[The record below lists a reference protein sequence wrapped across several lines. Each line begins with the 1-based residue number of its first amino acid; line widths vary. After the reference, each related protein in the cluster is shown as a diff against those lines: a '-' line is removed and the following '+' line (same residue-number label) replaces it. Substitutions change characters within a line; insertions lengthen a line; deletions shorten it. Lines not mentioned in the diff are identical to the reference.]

1 MSTFLLV
8 TPSEVWETAFP
19 PNANGPDDQINE
31 TLIET
36 AQLRYIKPIL
46 GPLYDTLEES
56 RQADFVA
63 QFLKK
68 PLAYY
73 VKSLALNTLSTSVGS
88 LGVLE
93 GKTDYATPVSI
104 RHLHILRQE
113 ARHQADLLLDMAIEH
128 IEKNPTLFPEYDP
141 HLNIRHKIRIQGGI
155 VLKPSFKH

>member
-1 MSTFLLV
+1 MSTLLLA
-8 TPSEVWETAFP
+8 TPSEVWEIAFP